1 MKKYGLLLAL
11 TFMVGTLL
19 HAQGIETVLLDSS
32 VHNTVRPVSGD
43 GTRIY
48 DDGGF
53 NGHYSVGEGRDLWVT
68 ISGNCTAPDAFCFIV
83 EEVDLRFKNNG
94 HACPDTLFIYDGPDT
109 NSPLLWFATGNV
121 IQPNTYIV
129 FAGPNNVSQSLT
141 LRLKVCGDCGSWN
154 NTTGNGFSVLVD
166 CRFPCETITPVLD
179 SIFYKTRNGVIYEF
193 GRIKTLYDT
202 VMHKEW
208 DAFAHDSITI
218 IDSVPFFGVNLCMG
232 DGVIFTAHCDYS
244 NNNSWY
250 TPSDS
255 TTIFEWNFGTGDSLR
270 GQGITSVY
278 FDQYF
283 RVDCYELKLN
293 AEDEKGCKPAI
304 FPSVRVRVAE
314 NPLKTIFTLA
324 DICNNDSLY
333 VNMGYDGDNAT
344 LTLRTV
350 VFEDVKTKTNDARTF
365 IPDGPN
371 CPGSNCYLAPVVFDD
386 FPGGRTVVSKD
397 DICSICVNY
406 EHSFM
411 GDYSLAIMCPNGSK
425 AYLKYKDNAPPSSP
439 AGTSSGGSRYTG
451 IPYGGSNDSGYDKMN
466 GGNYCDTIYNPYGWG
481 WNYCFSRNADYT
493 LVNGQPANTPNPANA
508 GMANGPTVS
517 VTHTFWPIPAGYSAA
532 GQTCGT
538 VTCSTLD
545 SSDHAGKMDYYISGD
560 DFSTLIGC
568 PLNGEWNIEICD
580 NWSIDNGWV
589 FSWALDICNIIT
601 SDCQYQV
608 GIDSLVWAP
617 DTASQYHDY
626 ELGHYRGAEVH
637 RVNDIDSYILTPD
650 TAGTFP
656 IKVSIYDEFG
666 CVWDTTTQI
675 TSYWAPMPDLGP
687 DTLLCGVDTLRLYGT
702 DRHAATENFS
712 YIWAPYGQNTAS
724 ILTQDNPGSD
734 VRYIVQVTNTKNYT
748 QCTTRDTINVKLRKQ
763 PYPSFVPE
771 PFTLEGCDPL
781 TLTFENHTVDGVN
794 YFWDFGDGVTST
806 QASPAHTFTEGIYD
820 LKYYVSS
827 DEGCADSLIFEKSI
841 AVYSSPKA
849 SFSWDPVYP
858 SILNPVMQFQ
868 NNTTPKTDDT
878 KYFWEIQYNKQN
890 ALSVQTLTDE
900 NPTFDFSTYADPGDV
915 AGNYTVRLIARTD
928 NLAPSGNIV
937 YCRDTSEN
945 AILLVNDFLQFPNV
959 VTPNGDGV
967 NDRFVILNL
976 IEGMGYP
983 VNTLDVYNK
992 WGTRVF
998 HTENIATEEDF
1009 WDPADVPA
1017 GTYFYRF
1024 SARGYNGNIEH
1035 NGAIEVIK

>member
-1 MKKYGLLLAL
+1 MKKIGLLLACCFL
-11 TFMVGTLL
+11 MLGSVT
-19 HAQGIETVLLDSS
+19 AQEIETVILNASTHGS
-32 VHNTVRPVSGD
+32 VRPLSSS

-48 DDGGF
+48 DDGGGLG
-53 NGHYSVGEGRDLWVT
+53 NYSVSDSSDYWLT
-68 ISGNCTAPDAFCFIV
+68 ITGICGGDDKFCLIIDA
-83 EEVDLRFKNNG
+83 VDMRMKNNG

-109 NSPLLWFATGNV
+109 NSRVLWYATGNQV
-121 IQPNTYIV
+121 IPTTRTIFATPSNT
-129 FAGPNNVSQSLT
+129 AQALT
-141 LRLKVCGDCGSWN
+141 IRLKVCADCGTWN
-154 NTTGNGFSVLVD
+154 PLTGKGFSILAD
-166 CRFPCETITPVLD
+166 CRPICEDFVPHLD

-193 GRIKTLYDT
+193 GRVKTLYDT
-202 VMHKEW
+202 SSHKVW
-208 DAFAHDSITI
+208 DAFAHDSITV
-218 IDSVPFFGVNLCMG
+218 IDSIPFLGVNLCMG
-232 DGVIFTAHCDYS
+232 DGVIFTAHCDYT
-244 NNNSWY
+244 NYFGWY
-250 TPSDS
+250 TASDS
-255 TTIFEWNFGTGDSLR
+255 TSFFKWDMGTADSFAAVGL
-270 GQGITSVY
+270 TSIY
-278 FDQYF
+278 YDQYF
-283 RVDCYELKLN
+283 RVDCYTLRLDVV
-293 AEDEKGCKPAI
+293 DEYGCTPSI
-304 FPSVRVRVAE
+304 FPSIRVRVAE
-314 NPLKTIFTLA
+314 NPMKTIFTLA

-344 LTLRTV
+344 LTLRQIV
-350 VFEDVKTKTNDARTF
+350 YEDTRTKTNDIRTF

-371 CPGSNCYLAPVVFDD
+371 CPGTNCYRAPVVFEE
-386 FPGGRTVVSKD
+386 FPAGKTVSSAD

-406 EHSFM
+406 EHSYM
-411 GDYSLAIMCPNGSK
+411 GDYELSIICPNNSK
-425 AYLKYKDNAPPSSP
+425 AVLKYKNSGSSNID
-439 AGTSSGGSRYTG
+439 GTYGGGSRYAG
-451 IPYGGSNDSGYDKMN
+451 IPYGGPNDYTWDGTP
-466 GGNYCDTIYNPYGWG
+466 YCDTAPNPYGQG
-481 WNYCFSRNADYT
+481 WNYCFSRNKDYM
-493 LVNGQPANTPNPANA
+493 LANGQPANTPNPVGA
-508 GMANGPTVS
+508 GMASTGRTV
-517 VTHTFWPIPAGYSAA
+517 TTTFTFWPVPPGYTKA
-532 GQTCGT
+532 GQTCGN
-538 VTCSTLD
+538 VTCTNVLD
-545 SSDHAGKMDYYISGD
+545 SSDHDNKSNYYIPAD
-560 DFSTLIGC
+560 DFSTLVGC

-580 NWSIDNGWV
+580 NLGADNGWV
-589 FSWALDICNIIT
+589 FSWSLDICNLRI
-601 SDCQYQV
+601 SECEYQV
-608 GIDSLVWAP
+608 GIDSLIWAA
-617 DTASQYHDY
+617 DTSSQYHDY

-637 RVNDIDSYILTPD
+637 RVNNIDSYILTPD

-666 CVWDTTTQI
+666 CVWDTTTHI
-675 TSYWAPMPDLGP
+675 TSYWAPQPYLGP
-687 DTLLCGVDTLRLYGT
+687 DTLLCGVDTLRLDGT
-702 DRHAATENFS
+702 DQHTSTENFS
-712 YIWAPYGQNTAS
+712 YIWAPYGQTTPT

-806 QASPAHTFTEGIYD
+806 QASPTHTFTEGIYD